1 MELINQL
8 VSTLGIDSKQ
18 AEGGTGLLMKL
29 VKDNLSG
36 ADFSR
41 ITNAAPQLEGLM
53 QQAPEGGAGGSLLG
67 MAGGLLSSMGSDKL
81 AGLTQI
87 AGGLQSLNLNK
98 DTLVQFIPVIL
109 QHFQK
114 QGQGDIAGLIQ
125 KALPF

>member
-1 MELINQL
+1 MELIHQL
-8 VSTLGIDSKQ
+8 ISTLGVDTRQ

-29 VKDNLSG
+29 VRDNLSG
-36 ADFSR
+36 TDFDR
-41 ITNAAPQLEGLM
+41 IVGAAPQLEGLM
-53 QQAPEGGAGGSLLG
+53 NQAPEGAGNSLLG
-67 MAGGLLSSMGSDKL
+67 MAGGLLSGLGSDKL

-109 QHFQK
+109 QYFQK
-114 QGQGDIAGLIQ
+114 QGQGDIASLIQ

>member
-1 MELINQL
+1 MDLINQL
-8 VSTLGIDSKQ
+8 VSTLGVSGQQ
-18 AEGGTGLLMKL
+18 AEGGTGVLMKL

-36 ADFSR
+36 TDFGR
-41 ITNAAPQLEGLM
+41 ILGAEPKLEGM
-53 QQAPEGGAGGSLLG
+53 MSQAPESGGDSLLG

-87 AGGLQSLNLNK
+87 AGGMQKLGLDK

-109 QHFQK
+109 QYFQK
-114 QGQGDIAGLIQ
+114 QGQGDIASLIQ